1 MHAAHDAVGVSRGA
15 APGILA
21 EEFALGFE
29 PKVRLRVGVVVRRG
43 SPFKKPFQNRYPGR
57 SSSGRTNPEP
67 GFEIAFKTCLGALEM
82 FAEHYSG
89 ETIAWRWRSLDDI
102 TLPIPASVGVD
113 VVLTLDSHSITIAE
127 PGVAVNSP
135 EEQISATLPCPP
147 PPRFRALQCILIEPT
162 DIGQNHAVLSEMSPF
177 VVTSVPPAVAPS
189 PDRWRPLL
197 HVADAAGGYPVAWTS
212 TEDGEPDHGQ
222 RYFATTLGTT
232 VDDFRQAEFLRLLYN
247 ALRWVGGQMV

>member
-15 APGILA
+15 ASGILA

-29 PKVRLRVGVVVRRG
+29 PDVRLRVGVVVRRG
-43 SPFKKPFQNRYPGR
+43 ASFKKPFRNRYPSR
-57 SSSGRTNPEP
+57 SSRGKTNLEPRPET
-67 GFEIAFKTCLGALEM
+67 AWKTCLGALEM

-127 PGVAVNSP
+127 PGVRLRSFEKQMPATPSP
-135 EEQISATLPCPP
+135 A

-162 DIGQNHAVLSEMSPF
+162 DVGRNHTMLSEMSPF
-177 VVTSVPPAVAPS
+177 VVTSVPPAVVPS
-189 PDRWRPLL
+189 ANRWTPLV
-197 HVADAAGGYPVAWTS
+197 HVADGAGGYPVAWTS
-212 TEDGEPDHGQ
+212 TENGPPDDGQ

-232 VDDFRQAEFLRLLYN
+232 VDDFRQADFLRLLYN
-247 ALRWVGGQMV
+247 ALRWTCHQTV